1 MLALIQEAKSTRRIQ
16 NAKKQQVFD
25 MIELET
31 YEPRSMAPI
40 PYTFADES
48 DMVLFE
54 YDRFRDAFGSGKKKS
69 NQVP

>member
-16 NAKKQQVFD
+16 NMKKRQVSD
-25 MIELET
+25 TIELET
-31 YEPRSMAPI
+31 YGPRSFAPI

-54 YDRFRDAFGSGKKKS
+54 YDRFRDAF
-69 NQVP
+69 